1 MSGATLPTGR
11 LAARRSYHRV
21 TAWLLW
27 LFILGNLAG
36 TIELWVAAGGFWA
49 TRSLGDALNTVGR
62 LTGMIGAYLALVQ
75 VVLLARM
82 PWFERLIGFDRLTVW
97 HRWNGKATLYLVVGH
112 VIFTTWGYAEND
124 QLSIWG
130 EIKSLL
136 GTTYPGMWTATVGTV
151 LFIVVA
157 LSSYRIARKRLRY
170 EIWYAIHFTAYASI
184 ALAWFHQIPTG
195 SDLAALPTAEW
206 YWRSLYIATLALLV
220 VFRVLVPLG
229 RTLYHGMRVTAVTT
243 EAPGVVSL
251 TIGGRR
257 LDLLHAQAGQ
267 FFLWRFLTRGHW
279 AEAHPFSLSTA
290 PDGKSLRITVKG
302 LGNFTRDLD
311 QRIPVGTRVV
321 AEGPFGAFTSAIRR
335 HPNVVLIAGGIGI
348 TPVRSLL
355 EEIGSGVT
363 VLYRALRDE
372 DVVFRAELDRIAAA
386 NGATV
391 HYLVGDHNDPAYAHL
406 LSADNLRELIPHI
419 DASDIYV
426 CGPPGM
432 TDATAATLR
441 SIGTPRR
448 NLHIERFAL

>member
-1 MSGATLPTGR
+1 MSILSAVS
-11 LAARRSYHRV
+11 ARRSYHRFS
-21 TAWLLW
+21 AWLLW
-27 LFILGNLAG
+27 LFVVGNLGG
-36 TIELWVAAGGFWA
+36 TVALWIDAGGWSS

-62 LTGMIGAYLALVQ
+62 LTGMIAAYLALVQ
-75 VVLLARM
+75 VILLARL
-82 PWFERLIGFDRLTVW
+82 PWLERLTGLDRLTVW
-97 HRWNGKATLYLVVGH
+97 HRWNGKAALYLVVGH
-112 VIFTTWGYAEND
+112 VIFSTWGYAEND

-130 EIKSLL
+130 ELKSLL
-136 GTTYPGMWTATVGTV
+136 GTNYPGMWTATVGTV

-195 SDLAALPTAEW
+195 SDLAALPVAEW

-220 VFRVLVPLG
+220 VFRVLVPLA
-229 RTLYHGMRVTAVTT
+229 RTLYHGMRVTAITT

-251 TIGGRR
+251 TIDGRR
-257 LDLLHAQAGQ
+257 LDLLRAQAGQ

-311 QRIPVGTRVV
+311 QRIPIGTRVI

-355 EEIGSGVT
+355 EEMGGGVT
-363 VLYRALRDE
+363 VLYRAMRDE
-372 DVVFRAELDRIAAA
+372 DVVFRDELDRIAAA

-391 HYLVGDHNDPAYAHL
+391 HYLVGDHNDPAYAGL
-406 LSADNLRELIPHI
+406 LAADNLRALIPNLE
-419 DASDIYV
+419 ASDIYV

-432 TDATAATLR
+432 ADATAATLR
-441 SIGTPRR
+441 SIGAPRR
-448 NLHIERFAL
+448 NVHIERFAL